1 MSISPLVSQSH
12 DTVNSRHC
20 DMTTPFWQTQSLEQ
34 MTPEEWE
41 SLCDGCGRCCLQ
53 KLEDE
58 ETGEVHNT
66 SLACQL
72 LDIHSCRCSDYEHR
86 KEKVPQCLKL
96 TADEWQK
103 RLKPDCPVYIQ
114 RRKAKLAANRELR
127 AEGALTAAPFNP
139 IPVHVLILLVRRGM
153 TIKPITWRSLDHH
166 KERLPAPPVLPTER
180 KSRSIR

>member
-96 TADEWQK
+96 TAGDIPHFHWLPDTCAY
-103 RLKPDCPVYIQ
+103 RL
-114 RRKAKLAANRELR
+114 L
-127 AEGALTAAPFNP
+127 AEGKSLFDWHPLISGNP
-139 IPVHVLILLVRRGM
+139 NSVHLAGISVRAFAQSETSVPEEDWEDYIIPMR
-153 TIKPITWRSLDHH
+153 
-166 KERLPAPPVLPTER
+166 PV
-180 KSRSIR
+180 